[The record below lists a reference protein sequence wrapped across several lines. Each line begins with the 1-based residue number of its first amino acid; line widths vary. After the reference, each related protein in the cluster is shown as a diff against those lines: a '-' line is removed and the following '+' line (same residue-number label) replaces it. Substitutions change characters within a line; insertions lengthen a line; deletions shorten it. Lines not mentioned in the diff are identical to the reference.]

1 MSKVK
6 DMLMDIQEE
15 LVDAIESGETPEF
28 EKIAKDLGVPVQ
40 WVKDEYDVMQNE
52 MFGGNMEPSEYDE
65 WQDFDPAC

>member
-40 WVKDEYDVMQNE
+40 WVKDEYEDMQRE
-52 MFGGNMEPSEYDE
+52 VYYG
-65 WQDFDPAC
+65 